1 MHMVTMAFIS
11 KASRQQR
18 IRDIL
23 SRHQVFNQEQLAAM
37 LADEDISVTQATLS
51 RDLHDLGV
59 SKGPAG
65 YQLPEMAAV
74 VAAPAATRELERL
87 LPMQLLSAEAGAN
100 LVVLRTQPGHANP
113 LALEIDRARLDEV
126 MGTVAGDDTVFV
138 AARNPAQARRLLK
151 RFRAMAGWM

>member
-1 MHMVTMAFIS
+1 MVSMTIIS

-18 IRDIL
+18 IRELL
-23 SRHQVFNQEQLAAM
+23 SREQVFNQEQLAAL
-37 LADEDISVTQATLS
+37 LAEEDISVTQATLS

-65 YQLPEMAAV
+65 YQLPDMAAIALV
-74 VAAPAATRELERL
+74 PAATRELERM
-87 LPMQLLSAEAGAN
+87 LPAQLLSVEAGAN

-113 LALEIDRARLDEV
+113 LALEIDRARLEEV

-138 AARNPAQARRLLK
+138 AAKNAAQARRLLK
-151 RFRAMAGWM
+151 RFRALAGWM

>member
-1 MHMVTMAFIS
+1 MVTMTVIS
-11 KASRQQR
+11 KGSRQQR

-23 SRHQVFNQEQLAAM
+23 SRQQVFNQEQLAAL
-37 LADEDISVTQATLS
+37 LAEEDISVTQATLS

-65 YQLPEMAAV
+65 YQLPEM
-74 VAAPAATRELERL
+74 VAIAPVPVATRDLERM
-87 LPMQLLSAEAGAN
+87 LPVQLISAEAGAN

-138 AARNPAQARRLLK
+138 ATKNAAQARRLLK
-151 RFRAMAGWM
+151 RFRALAGWM